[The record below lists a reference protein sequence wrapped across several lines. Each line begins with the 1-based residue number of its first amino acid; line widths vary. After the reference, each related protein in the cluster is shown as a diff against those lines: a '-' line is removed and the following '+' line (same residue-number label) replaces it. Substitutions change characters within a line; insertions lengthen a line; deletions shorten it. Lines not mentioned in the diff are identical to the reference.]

1 MNNSIGTQ
9 APEVAVSRDTLQK
22 LKQIVVEIAQLK
34 LAPEEISNTANLF
47 NDCGMDSV
55 SIVELVLSLEG
66 QFDITIDEDELEASI
81 FQDFSRLGAFVES
94 KLQVAA

>member
-1 MNNSIGTQ
+1 MNNSIRTQ
-9 APEVAVSRDTLQK
+9 AAEVAVSQDILRK
-22 LKQIVVEIAQLK
+22 LKQIVVKIAQLK

-47 NDCGMDSV
+47 DDCGMDSV

-66 QFDITIDEDELEASI
+66 EFDITIDEDELEAQV
-81 FQDFSRLGAFVES
+81 FQDFPRLGAFVES